1 MPQCQEPR
9 HLHHFISL
17 RDPDIAFFYDT
28 FVLVHLRG
36 AGALKELVTEVD
48 EDLPRRGLQFL
59 IEEAEPALIR
69 HALEGGMGELL
80 EEQKTRYRM
89 SIAAVE
95 GLQAGEEPREMK
107 EKLRRLYEGVTLT
120 SG

>member
-1 MPQCQEPR
+1 MGVHEIC
-9 HLHHFISL
+9 H
-17 RDPDIAFFYDT
+17 FFYDT